1 MNGNFQK
8 SFKDKIQSCHHRS
21 ILIITILKFD
31 FYLFIFFTST
41 CIQYMFGQIIISFQI
56 MSIDMVYVYIM
67 MTNLH
72 GICIN
77 DEKLTI
83 LILFIFQVIF
93 ITEYMSSGS
102 LSQFMK
108 KTRKNNKTFNLKVL

>member
-1 MNGNFQK
+1 MGGN
-8 SFKDKIQSCHHRS
+8 
-21 ILIITILKFD
+21 
-31 FYLFIFFTST
+31 YYFISNHEYRYGI
-41 CIQYMFGQIIISFQI
+41 CIQYIYDKLTWYM
-56 MSIDMVYVYIM
+56 YIY
-67 MTNLH
+67 
-72 GICIN
+72 N
-77 DEKLTI
+77 DDKLTI

>member
-1 MNGNFQK
+1 M
-8 SFKDKIQSCHHRS
+8 
-21 ILIITILKFD
+21 LA
-31 FYLFIFFTST
+31 
-41 CIQYMFGQIIISFQI
+41 QIIISFQI

-67 MTNLH
+67 TTNLH
-72 GICIN
+72 GICIYN
-77 DEKLTI
+77 DDKLTI

>member
-1 MNGNFQK
+1 MTPPKHTDNYN
-8 SFKDKIQSCHHRS
+8 SKIWF
-21 ILIITILKFD
+21 LIF
-31 FYLFIFFTST
+31 FFFTSK
-41 CIQYMFGQIIISFQI
+41 CILYIWGEIIISFQI
-56 MSIDMVYVYIM
+56 MSIDMVYVYSIYKDDKLTWYM
-67 MTNLH
+67 Y
-72 GICIN
+72 IYN
-77 DEKLTI
+77 DDKLTI